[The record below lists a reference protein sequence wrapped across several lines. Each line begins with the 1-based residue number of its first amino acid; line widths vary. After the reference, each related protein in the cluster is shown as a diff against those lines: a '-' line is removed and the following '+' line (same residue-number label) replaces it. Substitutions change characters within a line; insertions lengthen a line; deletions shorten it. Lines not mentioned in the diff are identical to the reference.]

1 MTMKGRLFAAVFCIA
16 AAFCMSVGSEM
27 YIVGKSDALI
37 SLIDKS
43 LYAEDGSTEM
53 YSAALEACTAWDG
66 CETLFGS
73 LLKHSDA
80 DDLDHAYSLIR
91 EYVASKNIDEL
102 KETLEECKV
111 TIKVIADGEKPKAE
125 NIF

>member
-1 MTMKGRLFAAVFCIA
+1 MKGRLVAAVFCILL
-16 AAFCMSVGSEM
+16 AFSMSVGSEV
-27 YIVGKSDALI
+27 YIVGKSETLI
-37 SLIDKS
+37 QKLDLSLS
-43 LYAEDGSTEM
+43 AADGSREM
-53 YSAALEACTAWDG
+53 YKTAIEACEEWDG

-91 EYVASKNIDEL
+91 EYVKSESVDEL

-111 TIKVIADGEKPKAE
+111 TIKVIADGEKPRIE

>member
-1 MTMKGRLFAAVFCIA
+1 MKGRLLAAIICIA
-16 AAFCMSVGSEM
+16 AAFSMSVGAEM
-27 YIVGKSDALI
+27 YIVRKGAALI
-37 SLIDKS
+37 AGLDSSLS
-43 LYAEDGSTEM
+43 AEDGSREM
-53 YSAALEACTAWDG
+53 FDAAIKACEEWDG

-91 EYVASKNIDEL
+91 EYVASENIDEL

-111 TIKVIADGEKPKAE
+111 TVKVIADGEKPRAE